1 MGRASAVLRY
11 AWLGASFRR
20 IFAGERPEA
29 ARWCGS
35 KPFATSEKVTRRRP
49 GRLVAILTS
58 TELPVAVLA
67 GALLLGEKVTPL
79 IAGGVVVIV
88 GAIALVQLVDRRTR
102 KADQAS
108 CAV

>member
-1 MGRASAVLRY
+1 MA
-11 AWLGASFRR
+11 
-20 IFAGERPEA
+20 IF
-29 ARWCGS
+29 
-35 KPFATSEKVTRRRP
+35 
-49 GRLVAILTS
+49 TS

-108 CAV
+108 CAI

>member
-1 MGRASAVLRY
+1 MSRLQRLGSAENAYFEAQIHGLHAAACCNCKRINVGGLR
-11 AWLGASFRR
+11 
-20 IFAGERPEA
+20 
-29 ARWCGS
+29 
-35 KPFATSEKVTRRRP
+35 
-49 GRLVAILTS
+49 AILTS

-79 IAGGVVVIV
+79 IAGGVVIIV
-88 GAIALVQLVDRRTR
+88 GAIALAQLDDRRKR

>member
-1 MGRASAVLRY
+1 M
-11 AWLGASFRR
+11 
-20 IFAGERPEA
+20 
-29 ARWCGS
+29 
-35 KPFATSEKVTRRRP
+35 
-49 GRLVAILTS
+49 AILTS

-67 GALLLGEKVTPL
+67 GVLLLGEKVTPL

-88 GAIALVQLVDRRTR
+88 RAIALVQLADRRTR

>member
-1 MGRASAVLRY
+1 M
-11 AWLGASFRR
+11 
-20 IFAGERPEA
+20 
-29 ARWCGS
+29 
-35 KPFATSEKVTRRRP
+35 
-49 GRLVAILTS
+49 
-58 TELPVAVLA
+58 ELPVAVLA

>member
-1 MGRASAVLRY
+1 M
-11 AWLGASFRR
+11 
-20 IFAGERPEA
+20 
-29 ARWCGS
+29 
-35 KPFATSEKVTRRRP
+35 
-49 GRLVAILTS
+49 AILTS

-79 IAGGVVVIV
+79 IAVGVVVIV